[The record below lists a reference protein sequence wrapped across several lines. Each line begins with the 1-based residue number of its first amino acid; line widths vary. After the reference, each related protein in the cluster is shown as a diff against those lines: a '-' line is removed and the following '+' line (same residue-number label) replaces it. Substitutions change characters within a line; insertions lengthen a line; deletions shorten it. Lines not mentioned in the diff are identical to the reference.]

1 MPTLAEIESLGR
13 QLLART
19 HHPVPRFRLL
29 RDVVG
34 EAPDS
39 EALIDAHSALP
50 SSNWYTELARS
61 QSPDGSW
68 GRFHS
73 RNSTLKLPFP
83 TTELALYR
91 ARSLGLGKKDELVG
105 RSLRL
110 MEDILNNKVSWQDP
124 AEKHEGWAINTRFI
138 TAATLALFDPT
149 NILLT
154 ELVERW
160 VQVVNATFAN
170 GAYDAWAEQKAHLEI
185 NNIHTKGKY
194 LKLAGLYPLILLSLP
209 AVKLEQSI
217 EAALMNWVSEKF
229 AGIYY
234 VYGARMLV
242 PPAPTNPHFH
252 SWLNGLDLLCR
263 FPTGRELCAPLLN
276 WLWQERSEDG
286 DWDFGAAA
294 RRDLAFPLS
303 ENWKNATDRKI
314 DCSIA
319 VLSLMRKYA
328 TTGN

>member
-1 MPTLAEIESLGR
+1 MPTLAEIEALGR

-61 QSPDGSW
+61 QSLDGSW

-110 MEDILNNKVSWQDP
+110 MEDILKNKVSWQDP
-124 AEKHEGWAINTRFI
+124 AEKHEGWAINIRFI

-154 ELVERW
+154 ELAERW

-170 GAYDAWAEQKAHLEI
+170 GAYDAGAEQKAHLEI

-194 LKLAGLYPLILLSLP
+194 LKLAGLYPLILLSIP
-209 AVKLEQSI
+209 SAILEQSI

-263 FPTGRELCAPLLN
+263 FPTGRVLCAPSLN
-276 WLWQERSEDG
+276 WLWQERSENG